1 MVFCIILFS
10 FFISF
15 CLYARRYNNPYKL
28 IFIFGKKGAGKSMY
42 MCRCMLKDL
51 KKGWTVYTDIQDINI
66 PGVRIIKDSHELAKF
81 RPCENSALYLD
92 EVGISFDN
100 RSFKTFDAGL
110 RDFFK
115 LQRKYRCKVIMNS
128 QSFDIDKKIRD
139 VTDSMILMQ
148 NIMNCIAICRPIRRS
163 ITLTEPSAD
172 SESRIA
178 DRLRFTGIFSWK
190 IFWMPKY
197 HKFFNSFDAPYREEL
212 KYIVVPEVLDN
223 EVLAESSDTPM

>member
-1 MVFCIILFS
+1 MTFIIILFS
-10 FFISF
+10 FFLAF
-15 CLYARRYNNPYKL
+15 CFYARRFNNPYKL

-66 PGVRIIKDSHELAKF
+66 PGVRIISDSHELAKF
-81 RPCENSALYLD
+81 RPVADSALYLD

-100 RSFKTFDAGL
+100 RSFKTFDSGL

-148 NIMNCIAICRPIRRS
+148 NILNCIAICRPIKRT

-197 HKFFNSFDAPYREEL
+197 HKYFNSFDAPPREEL
-212 KYIVVPEVLDN
+212 KYIEVPEVINN
-223 EVLAESSDTPM
+223 EVLAESSDTSI